1 MINIELKIPFLI
13 LTNLVIATNDQLKEI
28 HLVCLVL
35 YMFMFIYNI
44 MILAK

>member
-1 MINIELKIPFLI
+1 MINIELKIPFLL
-13 LTNLVIATNDQLKEI
+13 LTNLVIATDDQLKEI

-35 YMFMFIYNI
+35 YMFMFIYN